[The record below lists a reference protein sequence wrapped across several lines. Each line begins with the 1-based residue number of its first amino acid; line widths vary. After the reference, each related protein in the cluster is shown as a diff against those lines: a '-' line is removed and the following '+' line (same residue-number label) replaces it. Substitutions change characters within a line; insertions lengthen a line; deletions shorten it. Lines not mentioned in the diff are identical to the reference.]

1 MRYITIVIPRIDD
14 ERCSNGQCAPDQ
26 AVTVEAIHHINLLDD
41 GTGVGLYQLR
51 GDFEQG
57 TNVLEANPDVLA
69 CETSEA
75 SEGLVYLHFRAN
87 ALMTDLLGIFRQYEI
102 VVDWPME
109 YTDQGGLRVTMLGE
123 DEKIRETIAEIPDGI
138 QITLEGTGEYHS
150 DTRRLASLLTE
161 RQQEL
166 LDLAIDEGYYEMPRR
181 ATLRDLADREGIS
194 AGTVGEHL
202 RKIETK
208 VIMELV

>member
-14 ERCSNGQCAPDQ
+14 ERCSNGERASDH
-26 AVTVEAIHHINLLDD
+26 AVTGDAIHYINLLDD

-51 GDFEQG
+51 GDFER
-57 TNVLEANPDVLA
+57 NADALEASPDVLA

-75 SEGLVYLHFRAN
+75 SDGLVYLHFRAT

-109 YTDQGGLRVTMLGE
+109 YTDQGGLRITMLGA
-123 DEKIRETIAEIPDGI
+123 DEKIREAIAEIPDGV
-138 QITLEGTGEYHS
+138 QITLEGIGEYHP
-150 DTRRLASLLTE
+150 DMHRLASLLTE

-166 LDLAIDEGYYEMPRR
+166 LELAIDEGYYEMPRR
-181 ATLRDLADREGIS
+181 ATLRDLADRENIS
-194 AGTVGEHL
+194 VGTVGEHL

-208 VIMELV
+208 VITELV

>member
-1 MRYITIVIPRIDD
+1 MRYTTFVIEQIDD
-14 ERCSNGQCAPDQ
+14 ERCSSGERASDS
-26 AVTVEAIHHINLLDD
+26 AVHGEAIHYINLLND

-57 TNVLEANPDVLA
+57 MDALEADPDVLSV
-69 CETSEA
+69 EQSTA

-87 ALMTDLLGIFRQYEI
+87 ALMTDLLGIFRRYEV

-109 YTDQGGLRVTMLGE
+109 YTDRGGLRVTIIGE
-123 DEKIRETIAEIPDGI
+123 EGTIREAIEEIPDGI
-138 QITLEGTGEYHS
+138 RITLEGLGEYRPDMRQLS
-150 DTRRLASLLTE
+150 SLLTD
-161 RQQEL
+161 RQREL
-166 LDLAIDEGYYEMPRR
+166 LELAIDEGYYEMPRR
-181 ATLRDLADREGIS
+181 ATLRDLADRANIS

>member
-1 MRYITIVIPRIDD
+1 MRYITFVIPRIED
-14 ERCSNGQCAPDQ
+14 ERCPKGEYAPDQ
-26 AVTVEAIHHINLLDD
+26 AVTGEAIHYINLLDD

-57 TNVLEANPDVLA
+57 TEVLAADPDVLA

-75 SEGLVYLHFRAN
+75 SDGLVYLHFRAN
-87 ALMTDLLGIFRQYEI
+87 ALMTDLLGIFHRHEI

-109 YTDQGGLRVTMLGE
+109 YTLQGGLRITVLGE
-123 DEKIRETIAEIPDGI
+123 DTKIRETIADIPDGI
-138 QITLEGTGEYHS
+138 QITLEGIGEYHPDMHQLS
-150 DTRRLASLLTE
+150 SLLTD

-166 LDLAIDEGYYEMPRR
+166 LELAVSEGYYEMPRR
-181 ATLRDLADREGIS
+181 VTLSDLADQVNVS

-202 RKIETK
+202 RKIEAK

>member
-1 MRYITIVIPRIDD
+1 MRYITFVIPQIDD
-14 ERCSNGQCAPDQ
+14 ERCSNGECATDS
-26 AVTVEAIHHINLLDD
+26 AVNGEAIHYINLLDD

-57 TNVLEANPDVLA
+57 TKALEANPEVLSIERSA
-69 CETSEA
+69 A
-75 SEGLVYLHFRAN
+75 SDGLVYLHFRAN
-87 ALMTDLLGIFRQYEI
+87 ALMTDLLSIFRRYEI

-109 YTDQGGLRVTMLGE
+109 YTDQGGLRITMLGE
-123 DEKIRETIAEIPDGI
+123 DKKIREAIAEIPDGI
-138 QITLEGTGEYHS
+138 PITLEGIGEYHP
-150 DTRRLASLLTE
+150 DMRQLASLLTD

-166 LDLAIDEGYYEMPRR
+166 LELAINEGYYEMPRR
-181 ATLRDLADREGIS
+181 ATLNDLADRANIS